1 MEIICAQPSGSAPA
15 TYIGTSCIVD
25 VLYIWTAS
33 TCAIADDAEKATEP
47 VTSTSSWAGATT
59 VDPPPGNS
67 NANAIAVPTVEVAAG
82 YKGNGELGSL
92 GL

>member
-1 MEIICAQPSGSAPA
+1 MAAVQKHS
-15 TYIGTSCIVD
+15 TSTMQEGPMYVAA
-25 VLYIWTAS
+25 V
-33 TCAIADDAEKATEP
+33 EKGIEA

-82 YKGNGELGSL
+82 YKGNGKLGSL

>member
-1 MEIICAQPSGSAPA
+1 MLAVQMHN
-15 TYIGTSCIVD
+15 TSTMQEVPMY
-25 VLYIWTAS
+25 VAG
-33 TCAIADDAEKATEP
+33 AEKATEP

-82 YKGNGELGSL
+82 YKGNGKLGSL